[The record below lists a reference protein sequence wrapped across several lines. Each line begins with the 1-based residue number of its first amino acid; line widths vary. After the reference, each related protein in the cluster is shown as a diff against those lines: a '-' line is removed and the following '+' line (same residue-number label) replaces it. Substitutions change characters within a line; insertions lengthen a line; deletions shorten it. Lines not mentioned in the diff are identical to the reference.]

1 VLAKIREETD
11 EIEAAL
17 DSRKPAAIVEE
28 IGDLLFSVANLVRHV
43 ETDPEAALRRA
54 NAKFERRFR
63 FVEDALAAKGMAPG
77 AAALAEMETLK
88 NTAKQSEK
96 QVTP

>member
-28 IGDLLFSVANLVRHV
+28 IGDLLFSVANLARHV
-43 ETDPEAALRRA
+43 SPPLLGSKGHPALR
-54 NAKFERRFR
+54 E
-63 FVEDALAAKGMAPG
+63 LLCGG
-77 AAALAEMETLK
+77 G
-88 NTAKQSEK
+88 
-96 QVTP
+96 